1 MVKVKWKMMR
11 VIIVAALCLTLCGC
25 GYIKVQS
32 IYPLRKHG
40 TSYKAGNVYTAN
52 TGSSLLIAGYN
63 AYSFPTYKPKYNYKP
78 PDIDLPSATFGVHPV
93 QFMPPITPDQKWTV
107 RYVHDGNYI
116 IFSQDYSPTWGI
128 EITKDGEL
136 ADEEAWISIE
146 NSTLNGNP
154 AVQKKDEDFVM
165 LIIPKKWI
173 KKLKRNLAI
182 VKWIAS
188 ILNSDSNGNS
198 TYAVREKG
206 IWKPPNPQLFEE
218 VDGDIIGGYED
229 SFKAELIYTGKTD
242 NIIRISYREYINDMA
257 RPAFSQELRY
267 DLNEG
272 NEITF
277 KTLKMKVLEA
287 TNTKITVQV
296 IDDGGGSSLIPRY
309 PSNKRDLI

>member
-1 MVKVKWKMMR
+1 MVKVIWKMMR
-11 VIIVAALCLTLCGC
+11 GGAVVALCLTLWGC
-25 GYIKVQS
+25 GYIKVRS
-32 IYPLRKHG
+32 MDARWNHG
-40 TSYKAGNVYTAN
+40 KSYKVGNVYTAN

-63 AYSFPTYKPKYNYKP
+63 TYSFPTYKPKYNYKP
-78 PDIDLPSATFGVHPV
+78 PNIDLPSATFGVHPV
-93 QFMPPITPDQKWTV
+93 QLMPPITPDQKWTV

-116 IFSQDYSPTWGI
+116 LFSQDYSLTLGI
-128 EITKDGEL
+128 EIKPDGEL
-136 ADEEAWISIE
+136 ADEEAWISAIE
-146 NSTLNGNP
+146 NS
-154 AVQKKDEDFVM
+154 DYEDF
-165 LIIPKKWI
+165 IIISKSI
-173 KKLKRNLAI
+173 KKIFGIMGWI
-182 VKWIAS
+182 VS
-188 ILNSDSNGNS
+188 ILTGNS
-198 TYAVREKG
+198 TYAVREKGTWKPSTPLDYIVFYQMHIKGLVREKG

-242 NIIRISYREYINDMA
+242 NIIRVSYREYKNDMA

-296 IDDGGGSSLIPRY
+296 IDDGGGLPGMPR
-309 PSNKRDLI
+309 